1 VRPGE
6 EPQYVDAVQRHDR
19 ERSQE
24 EDDEPADRQ
33 AEQRRRRQVEPAAAP
48 GNRRRR
54 FGGRGLDGQ
63 PLTSAQAFA
72 YSARFGMVRS
82 RYAFGRVTAF
92 GFESLSAL
100 SSWLEL
106 GRAWVFACP

>member
-1 VRPGE
+1 THRHVRERRGKKEE
-6 EPQYVDAVQRHDR
+6 EP
-19 ERSQE
+19 
-24 EDDEPADRQ
+24 PDRQ
-33 AEQRRRRQVEPAAAP
+33 AEQRRRRQVEPSAAP

-100 SSWLEL
+100 SSSLEL
-106 GRAWVFACP
+106 GRPSVSRGL